1 MRKDDCDLGGGG
13 VGGGG
18 CGGKDF
24 LEHSIIFP
32 RMPNHLDFLGVSQIA
47 WMNLPVSWVAL

>member
-1 MRKDDCDLGGGG
+1 MRGRE
-13 VGGGG
+13 
-18 CGGKDF
+18 GKDF